1 MEKIFLLGCSFTYHV
16 TQFSINLNEKLSYPT
31 EIVNLGYISRS
42 NFQIL
47 EDVKTLPN
55 NSIVIIQWSALTR
68 DNGIIDYE
76 IDWNKDLNEMLENQ
90 SDPLRFLINNFINIV
105 TESNEILKEKNIKV
119 FQYIGWQQWA
129 DFEIDKELE
138 DKLLTLN
145 INWFKTPKLID
156 IIPYNCWHYN
166 SKSYVQKIFDLLGHG
181 KKWQWDST
189 NWGGMSEWIR
199 LNVNDM
205 EKRYINPNDNENF
218 DSHPSEFATKF
229 FYDEVIIPN
238 INKILSDGEVQNN

>member
-1 MEKIFLLGCSFTYHV
+1 MKKVYLLGCSFTYHINN
-16 TQFSINLNEKLSYPT
+16 FSINLNEKLSNPT
-31 EIVNLGYISRS
+31 EVINLGYPSRS

-55 NSIVIIQWSALTR
+55 NSIAVIQWSALTR
-68 DNGIIDYE
+68 PNGMVEYE
-76 IDWNKDLNEMLENQ
+76 IDWNKDLNGLLETQ
-90 SDPLRFLINNFINIV
+90 SDPLRFLINNFINVV

-119 FQYIGWQQWA
+119 FQYLGWQQWA

-145 INWFKTPKLID
+145 INWFKTPKLDD
-156 IIPYNCWHYN
+156 IISSNCWHYN
-166 SKSYVQKIFDLLGHG
+166 SKSYVEKIFDFLGYE

-189 NWGGMSEWIR
+189 DWGGMSEWIR

-205 EKRYINPNDNENF
+205 EKRYIGGNDNEIF
-218 DSHPSEFATKF
+218 DPHPSEFAAKF

-238 INKILSDGEVQNN
+238 INNLLLDGEVQNN